1 MPCSSAARTTSAPK
15 PLVTA
20 TRRTR
25 SGSGAALAM
34 RSRTAA
40 MRSASVPVRG
50 AAGLTAPRRTL
61 LGGAAQPPLLQERG
75 DVELVVAVEV
85 EVVHRRGAGQGLELV
100 VDASGGPVAPPDQG
114 LAAGGVAVVP
124 PVEPGGDDG
133 HPHLVAHLVVD
144 DRAEDDVGV
153 GVGDA
158 VDDLGGLVDLEQPG
172 AA

>member
-25 SGSGAALAM
+25 SGSGAAAAM

-61 LGGAAQPPLLQERG
+61 VGGAAQPPLLQERW
-75 DVELVVAVEV
+75 DVELVVAVED
-85 EVVHRRGAGQGLELV
+85 EVVHL
-100 VDASGGPVAPPDQG
+100 P
-114 LAAGGVAVVP
+114 AAGERRDHVCHPAGPHVP
-124 PVEPGGDDG
+124 AP
-133 HPHLVAHLVVD
+133 
-144 DRAEDDVGV
+144 
-153 GVGDA
+153 
-158 VDDLGGLVDLEQPG
+158 
-172 AA
+172 

>member
-1 MPCSSAARTTSAPK
+1 
-15 PLVTA
+15 A

-85 EVVHRRGAGQGLELV
+85 EVVHRRGAGHGLEAV
-100 VDASGGPVAPPDQG
+100 GGARPEDA
-114 LAAGGVAVVP
+114 
-124 PVEPGGDDG
+124 
-133 HPHLVAHLVVD
+133 
-144 DRAEDDVGV
+144 VGV

-158 VDDLGGLVDLEQPG
+158 VDELGGLVGRDRPAAAAAGDGGQDAPG
-172 AA
+172 ALDGGVARPGGGAVGGGGERPTRTRAVAGAHGRRAGVA

>member
-75 DVELVVAVEV
+75 DVELVVAGE
-85 EVVHRRGAGQGLELV
+85 
-100 VDASGGPVAPPDQG
+100 
-114 LAAGGVAVVP
+114 
-124 PVEPGGDDG
+124 
-133 HPHLVAHLVVD
+133 
-144 DRAEDDVGV
+144 VGV
-153 GVGDA
+153 VQIGRAACRETVA
-158 VDDLGGLVDLEQPG
+158 RGGG
-172 AA
+172 